1 MAISVVLFD
10 LDNTLYP
17 SSNGLMQHLDLRI
30 GNFFEET
37 FKLSPEDSLRLRRQY
52 YSEFGTTLRGIQHHH
67 GDVDTES
74 YLRYVHDLAFEDF
87 LIADALLDA
96 ALGALPARKI
106 VFTNSPR
113 EYAERVLASLGIA
126 HHFERIFDV
135 RFFDFVC
142 KPDPSCY
149 ERVLDELGIE
159 GTEAIMIEDMAKN
172 LPPAS
177 HLGITTILL
186 QAPDQPADLAD
197 YVVPDVLSAVE
208 LAGRLLSASYPEDE
222 AALVEAALRSERR
235 TDGAQN
241 RGTTKG
247 IGGRT

>member
-17 SSNGLMQHLDLRI
+17 ASNGLMQHLDARI
-30 GNFFEET
+30 GVFFEET
-37 FKLSPEDSLRLRRQY
+37 FRLSPEDSLRLRRQY
-52 YSEFGTTLRGIQHHH
+52 YHDFGTTLRGIQHHH
-67 GDVDTES
+67 GDVDTER
-74 YLRYVHDLAFEDF
+74 YLQYVHDLAFEDF
-87 LIADALLDA
+87 LVADALLDA
-96 ALGALPARKI
+96 ALEALPARKV

-113 EYAERVLASLGIA
+113 EYAEQVLARLGIK

-149 ERVLDELGIE
+149 ERVLDELGIQ

-172 LPPAS
+172 LPPAAR
-177 HLGITTILL
+177 LGITTILL
-186 QAPDQPADLAD
+186 ESSEQQSELAD
-197 YVVPDVLSAVE
+197 YVVPDVLGAVE

-222 AALVEAALRSERR
+222 AALVEASLRE
-235 TDGAQN
+235 GATN
-241 RGTTKG
+241 GKRG
-247 IGGRT
+247 I